1 MSNWNAHLILP
12 NKSINND
19 KNQNEIELKILGG
32 NDHSLEKIN
41 FPYRA
46 QILNFRKLKCKFYGN

>member
-19 KNQNEIELKILGG
+19 KNQNEIELKIFGG
-32 NDHSLEKIN
+32 NDDLLEKK
-41 FPYRA
+41 R
-46 QILNFRKLKCKFYGN
+46 QKKRVSGLG